1 MTPYGEYEPT
11 NLILLLSDN
20 PQSPPLDTL
29 DSRNKEPASN
39 ANPIEGIPMMKS
51 HDIFSFVSIYIK
63 KTSVSGVVVVVL
75 HDGIENSLGTI
86 VLQAC
91 VLSVVL
97 CRCVSPILRSPYLV
111 KVQNGYLL

>member
-1 MTPYGEYEPT
+1 MNALGPIYMTPYGEYEPT

-51 HDIFSFVSIYIK
+51 HDIFSFVSFYIK
-63 KTSVSGVVVVVL
+63 KTFVSGSKGL
-75 HDGIENSLGTI
+75 L
-86 VLQAC
+86 LLL
-91 VLSVVL
+91 LSTTEFKFRRGL
-97 CRCVSPILRSPYLV
+97 
-111 KVQNGYLL
+111 